1 MNDDF
6 VINWLRLNFTALFF
20 CPQVLTGFMVT
31 EKILKF
37 GLPLALVNLGLC
49 QNVLAY
55 SKRFLQ
61 SGQMNS
67 AFWFEIWNSQFE
79 KALFTFH
86 KVSGV
91 TTPIVPVSF

>member
-1 MNDDF
+1 
-6 VINWLRLNFTALFF
+6 
-20 CPQVLTGFMVT
+20 MVT

-37 GLPLALVNLGLC
+37 GLPLALVDLGLC

-55 SKRFLQ
+55 SKHFLQ

-91 TTPIVPVSF
+91 TTPIVSVYFEKNRTFMKGHRKVKISQINAEMK